1 MSHIG
6 IVILHWRDY
15 EQTFQLLQKLLK
27 WSQINFTLF
36 LVQNETEEDAFEELN
51 PVNMCK
57 LFSKENTGFG
67 GGNNIGIRASL
78 EKELDFTLLLNTD
91 AYIEEKELQ
100 KMILYL
106 EKNADV
112 FSTGPKLIEY
122 AGGSAKTY
130 VGGKN
135 IAAFSNTR
143 IEAKEKADLKE
154 EASQEVFY
162 TIGAIMLLN
171 NQHFAKVGLFD
182 TSYFFSGEAADLCY
196 RASKMGLK
204 NKTISNAIGEHF
216 TEDSAAR
223 QTLYKYYSLRNR
235 FLFIRKHNL
244 VRSFAFKWW
253 KVLIKELV
261 HSIIYFDTKQI
272 RTNLICMYDVL
283 LRTEGNQNHKFKR
296 FLQNQ

>member
-1 MSHIG
+1 MSNIG

-15 EQTFQLLQKLLK
+15 ERTLQLLQKLLE
-27 WSQINFTLF
+27 WRQINSTIF
-36 LVQNETEEDAFEELN
+36 LVQNETETDAFEELN
-51 PVNMCK
+51 PDNMYK

-67 GGNNIGIRASL
+67 GGNNIGIQASI

-100 KMILYL
+100 KMIEYL

-112 FSTGPKLIEY
+112 FSVGPTLIEY
-122 AGGSAKTY
+122 SAVGAKTY
-130 VGGKN
+130 IGGKN

-143 IEAKEKADLKE
+143 IEAPEKMSLKTQ
-154 EASQEVFY
+154 EAQEVFY

-171 NQHFAKVGLFD
+171 NQHFAQVGFFD

-196 RASKMGLK
+196 RASKAGLK
-204 NKTISNAIGEHF
+204 NKTVLTAIGEHF

-235 FLFIRKHNL
+235 FLFIRKHDL
-244 VRSFAFKWW
+244 VQSFAFKWW
-253 KVLIKELV
+253 KILIKELV

-272 RTNLICMYDVL
+272 RTNLICLYDVL
-283 LRTEGNQNHKFKR
+283 RRTEGNQNHKFKR
-296 FLQNQ
+296 FLPD